1 VRGNA
6 NWMRAREA
14 TLESALFGADAEK
27 IKPIIDETG
36 SDSTQIDN
44 ALELLI
50 QSGRSIAHSFMML
63 IPEAWSSH
71 EHMEPYKKEFY
82 EYHATMMEPWDG
94 PASIVFTDGRFVGGS
109 LDRNGLRPSRYC
121 VTEDDLV
128 VMGSETGVVSGIH
141 PADVRTKG
149 RLQPGRMFLV
159 DMQEGRIIR
168 DEEIKELQ
176 EKASPAIEITE
187 FVPLTEVEP
196 IYFEKSYYLGPEKG
210 GERAYRLLSEAMRKT
225 GRSALAKHAARGKQY
240 LVMLRPYGSGLL
252 MQQLKY
258 EDELKSFDEVP
269 LGEETELKP
278 GELELAVQLIEQIA
292 SDDFKPDQYT
302 DDVRKRLWDAI
313 QSKIDGRELADDETE
328 APQAQI
334 IDLMEALKASLSK
347 NGEAEVDATAESKP
361 AKKATQRKA
370 TKKKRVRR
378 AASAPA
384 KRAVAG

>member
-1 VRGNA
+1 MPARSVGTGTVSFGLVSIPVRLYS
-6 NWMRAREA
+6 
-14 TLESALFGADAEK
+14 TS
-27 IKPIIDETG
+27 ETSG
-36 SDSTQIDN
+36 GVRFNMLDPSDNTRVKQ
-44 ALELLI
+44 
-50 QSGRSIAHSFMML
+50 Q
-63 IPEAWSSH
+63 
-71 EHMEPYKKEFY
+71 
-82 EYHATMMEPWDG
+82 
-94 PASIVFTDGRFVGGS
+94 
-109 LDRNGLRPSRYC
+109 
-121 VTEDDLV
+121 LV
-128 VMGSETGVVSGIH
+128 NPRTGVVVERKETI
-141 PADVRTKG
+141 KG
-149 RLQPGRMFLV
+149 YEFGKGQYVTFS
-159 DMQEGRIIR
+159 
-168 DEEIKELQ
+168 DEEIKDLQ
-176 EKASPAIEITE
+176 EKAAPAIEITE
-187 FVPLTEVEP
+187 FVPLAEVEP

-240 LVMLRPYGSGLL
+240 LVMLRPFASGLL

-292 SDDFKPDQYT
+292 ADEFKPDQYT
-302 DDVRKRLWDAI
+302 DEVRKRLWDAI

-347 NGEAEVDATAESKP
+347 NGEAEATAADSKP
-361 AKKATQRKA
+361 PKKAAAQRKA

-378 AASAPA
+378 AASSPA

>member
-1 VRGNA
+1 
-6 NWMRAREA
+6 MPAR
-14 TLESALFGADAEK
+14 T
-27 IKPIIDETG
+27 
-36 SDSTQIDN
+36 
-44 ALELLI
+44 
-50 QSGRSIAHSFMML
+50 
-63 IPEAWSSH
+63 
-71 EHMEPYKKEFY
+71 
-82 EYHATMMEPWDG
+82 
-94 PASIVFTDGRFVGGS
+94 VGGGTVS
-109 LDRNGLRPSRYC
+109 FGLVSIPVRLYS
-121 VTEDDLV
+121 T
-128 VMGSETGVVSGIH
+128 SETSGAVRFNMLDPSDNSRVKQQLINPRTGDVVERKETI
-141 PADVRTKG
+141 KG
-149 RLQPGRMFLV
+149 YEFGKGQYVTFS
-159 DMQEGRIIR
+159 

-347 NGEAEVDATAESKP
+347 NGETEAEATAESKP
-361 AKKATQRKA
+361 ARKAAAQRKA
-370 TKKKRVRR
+370 TKKKRARR
-378 AASAPA
+378 AAGAPA

>member
-1 VRGNA
+1 
-6 NWMRAREA
+6 MPAR
-14 TLESALFGADAEK
+14 T
-27 IKPIIDETG
+27 
-36 SDSTQIDN
+36 
-44 ALELLI
+44 
-50 QSGRSIAHSFMML
+50 
-63 IPEAWSSH
+63 
-71 EHMEPYKKEFY
+71 
-82 EYHATMMEPWDG
+82 
-94 PASIVFTDGRFVGGS
+94 VGGGTVS
-109 LDRNGLRPSRYC
+109 FGLVSIPVRLYS
-121 VTEDDLV
+121 T
-128 VMGSETGVVSGIH
+128 SETSGAVRFNMLDPSDNSRVKQQLINPRTGDVVERKETI
-141 PADVRTKG
+141 KG
-149 RLQPGRMFLV
+149 YEFGKGQYVTFS
-159 DMQEGRIIR
+159 

-187 FVPLTEVEP
+187 FVPLAEVEP

-240 LVMLRPYGSGLL
+240 LVMLRPYGAGLL

-347 NGEAEVDATAESKP
+347 NGETEAEATAESKP
-361 AKKATQRKA
+361 ARKAAAQRKA
-370 TKKKRVRR
+370 TKKKRARR
-378 AASAPA
+378 AAGAPA

>member
-1 VRGNA
+1 
-6 NWMRAREA
+6 MPAR
-14 TLESALFGADAEK
+14 T
-27 IKPIIDETG
+27 
-36 SDSTQIDN
+36 
-44 ALELLI
+44 
-50 QSGRSIAHSFMML
+50 
-63 IPEAWSSH
+63 
-71 EHMEPYKKEFY
+71 
-82 EYHATMMEPWDG
+82 
-94 PASIVFTDGRFVGGS
+94 VGGGTVS
-109 LDRNGLRPSRYC
+109 FGLVSIPVRLYS
-121 VTEDDLV
+121 T
-128 VMGSETGVVSGIH
+128 SETSGSVRFNMLDPSDNSRVKQQLINPRTGDVVERKETI
-141 PADVRTKG
+141 KG
-149 RLQPGRMFLV
+149 YEFGKGQYVTFS
-159 DMQEGRIIR
+159 

-302 DDVRKRLWDAI
+302 DEVRKRLWDAI

-347 NGEAEVDATAESKP
+347 NGETDAEATAESKP
-361 AKKATQRKA
+361 ARKASAQRKA
-370 TKKKRVRR
+370 TKKKRARR
-378 AASAPA
+378 AAGAPA

>member
-1 VRGNA
+1 
-6 NWMRAREA
+6 MPAR
-14 TLESALFGADAEK
+14 T
-27 IKPIIDETG
+27 
-36 SDSTQIDN
+36 
-44 ALELLI
+44 
-50 QSGRSIAHSFMML
+50 
-63 IPEAWSSH
+63 
-71 EHMEPYKKEFY
+71 
-82 EYHATMMEPWDG
+82 
-94 PASIVFTDGRFVGGS
+94 VGGGTVS
-109 LDRNGLRPSRYC
+109 FGLVSIPVRLYS
-121 VTEDDLV
+121 T
-128 VMGSETGVVSGIH
+128 SETSGAVRFNMLDPSDNSRVKQQLINPRTGDVVERKETI
-141 PADVRTKG
+141 KG
-149 RLQPGRMFLV
+149 YEFGKGQYVTFS
-159 DMQEGRIIR
+159 

-240 LVMLRPYGSGLL
+240 LVMLRPYGPGLL

-302 DDVRKRLWDAI
+302 DEVRKRLWDAI

-347 NGEAEVDATAESKP
+347 NGETEAEATAESKP
-361 AKKATQRKA
+361 ARKAAAQRKA
-370 TKKKRVRR
+370 TKKKRARR
-378 AASAPA
+378 AAGAPA

>member
-1 VRGNA
+1 MPARSVGTGTVSFGLVSIPVRLYS
-6 NWMRAREA
+6 
-14 TLESALFGADAEK
+14 TS
-27 IKPIIDETG
+27 ETSG
-36 SDSTQIDN
+36 GVRFNMLDPSDNTRVKQ
-44 ALELLI
+44 
-50 QSGRSIAHSFMML
+50 Q
-63 IPEAWSSH
+63 
-71 EHMEPYKKEFY
+71 
-82 EYHATMMEPWDG
+82 
-94 PASIVFTDGRFVGGS
+94 
-109 LDRNGLRPSRYC
+109 
-121 VTEDDLV
+121 LV
-128 VMGSETGVVSGIH
+128 NPRTGVVVERKETI
-141 PADVRTKG
+141 KG
-149 RLQPGRMFLV
+149 YEFGKGQYVTFS
-159 DMQEGRIIR
+159 

-187 FVPLTEVEP
+187 FVPLAEVEP
-196 IYFEKSYYLGPEKG
+196 IYFEKSYYIGPEKG

-240 LVMLRPYGSGLL
+240 LVMLRPFASGLL

-302 DDVRKRLWDAI
+302 DEVRKRLWNAI
-313 QSKIDGRELADDETE
+313 QSKIDGREVADDETE

-334 IDLMEALKASLSK
+334 VDLMEALKASLSK
-347 NGEAEVDATAESKP
+347 NGETEADTTVESRP
-361 AKKATQRKA
+361 AKNTAAQRKA

-378 AASAPA
+378 AASTPA

>member
-1 VRGNA
+1 
-6 NWMRAREA
+6 MPAR
-14 TLESALFGADAEK
+14 T
-27 IKPIIDETG
+27 
-36 SDSTQIDN
+36 
-44 ALELLI
+44 
-50 QSGRSIAHSFMML
+50 
-63 IPEAWSSH
+63 
-71 EHMEPYKKEFY
+71 
-82 EYHATMMEPWDG
+82 
-94 PASIVFTDGRFVGGS
+94 VGGGTVS
-109 LDRNGLRPSRYC
+109 FGLVSIPVRLYS
-121 VTEDDLV
+121 T
-128 VMGSETGVVSGIH
+128 SETSGAVRFNMLDPSDNSRVKQQLINPRTGDVVERKETI
-141 PADVRTKG
+141 KG
-149 RLQPGRMFLV
+149 YEFGKGQYVTFS
-159 DMQEGRIIR
+159 
-168 DEEIKELQ
+168 DEEIKDLQ

-187 FVPLTEVEP
+187 FVPLAEVEP

-225 GRSALAKHAARGKQY
+225 GRSALARHAARGKQY

-302 DDVRKRLWDAI
+302 DEVRKRLWGAI

-347 NGEAEVDATAESKP
+347 NGETEAEATAESKP
-361 AKKATQRKA
+361 VRKAAAQRKT

>member
-1 VRGNA
+1 MPARSVGTGTVSFGLVSIPVRLYS
-6 NWMRAREA
+6 
-14 TLESALFGADAEK
+14 TS
-27 IKPIIDETG
+27 ETSG
-36 SDSTQIDN
+36 GVRFNMLDPSDNTRVKQ
-44 ALELLI
+44 
-50 QSGRSIAHSFMML
+50 Q
-63 IPEAWSSH
+63 
-71 EHMEPYKKEFY
+71 
-82 EYHATMMEPWDG
+82 
-94 PASIVFTDGRFVGGS
+94 
-109 LDRNGLRPSRYC
+109 
-121 VTEDDLV
+121 LV
-128 VMGSETGVVSGIH
+128 NPRTGVVVERKETI
-141 PADVRTKG
+141 KG
-149 RLQPGRMFLV
+149 YEFGKGQYVTFS
-159 DMQEGRIIR
+159 

-187 FVPLTEVEP
+187 FVPLAEVEP

-240 LVMLRPYGSGLL
+240 LVMLRPFASGLL

-269 LGEETELKP
+269 LGDETELKP

-302 DDVRKRLWDAI
+302 DEVRKRLWDAI
-313 QSKIDGRELADDETE
+313 QSKIDGREIADDETE

-347 NGEAEVDATAESKP
+347 NGEAEADGAPGESKP
-361 AKKATQRKA
+361 AKKAAQRKA

-378 AASAPA
+378 AASTPA

>member
-1 VRGNA
+1 MPARSVGTGTVSFGLVSIPVRLYS
-6 NWMRAREA
+6 
-14 TLESALFGADAEK
+14 TS
-27 IKPIIDETG
+27 ETSG
-36 SDSTQIDN
+36 GVRFNMLDPSDNTRVKQ
-44 ALELLI
+44 
-50 QSGRSIAHSFMML
+50 Q
-63 IPEAWSSH
+63 
-71 EHMEPYKKEFY
+71 
-82 EYHATMMEPWDG
+82 
-94 PASIVFTDGRFVGGS
+94 
-109 LDRNGLRPSRYC
+109 
-121 VTEDDLV
+121 LV
-128 VMGSETGVVSGIH
+128 NPRTGVVVERKETI
-141 PADVRTKG
+141 KG
-149 RLQPGRMFLV
+149 YEFGKGQYVTFS
-159 DMQEGRIIR
+159 

-187 FVPLTEVEP
+187 FVPLEEVEP
-196 IYFEKSYYLGPEKG
+196 IYFEKSYYVGPEKG

-240 LVMLRPYGSGLL
+240 LVMLRPFASGLL

-302 DDVRKRLWDAI
+302 DEVRKRLWNAI
-313 QSKIDGRELADDETE
+313 ESKIEGREVADDEAE

-347 NGEAEVDATAESKP
+347 NGETEADPAAGAPKP
-361 AKKATQRKA
+361 AKKAAAQRKA
-370 TKKKRVRR
+370 TKKKRTRR
-378 AASAPA
+378 ATSAPA

>member
-1 VRGNA
+1 
-6 NWMRAREA
+6 MPAR
-14 TLESALFGADAEK
+14 T
-27 IKPIIDETG
+27 
-36 SDSTQIDN
+36 
-44 ALELLI
+44 
-50 QSGRSIAHSFMML
+50 
-63 IPEAWSSH
+63 
-71 EHMEPYKKEFY
+71 
-82 EYHATMMEPWDG
+82 
-94 PASIVFTDGRFVGGS
+94 VGGGTVS
-109 LDRNGLRPSRYC
+109 FGLVSIPVRLYS
-121 VTEDDLV
+121 T
-128 VMGSETGVVSGIH
+128 SETSGAVRFNMLDPSDNSRVKQQLINPRTGDVVERKETI
-141 PADVRTKG
+141 KG
-149 RLQPGRMFLV
+149 YEFGKGQYVTFS
-159 DMQEGRIIR
+159 

-292 SDDFKPDQYT
+292 SDDFKPDRYT
-302 DDVRKRLWDAI
+302 DEVRKRLWDAI

-347 NGEAEVDATAESKP
+347 NGETEAEATAESKP
-361 AKKATQRKA
+361 ARKASAQRKA
-370 TKKKRVRR
+370 TKKKRARR
-378 AASAPA
+378 AADAPA

>member
-1 VRGNA
+1 MPARSVGTGTVSFGLVSIPVRLYS
-6 NWMRAREA
+6 
-14 TLESALFGADAEK
+14 TS
-27 IKPIIDETG
+27 ETSG
-36 SDSTQIDN
+36 GVRFNMLDPSDNTRVKQ
-44 ALELLI
+44 
-50 QSGRSIAHSFMML
+50 Q
-63 IPEAWSSH
+63 
-71 EHMEPYKKEFY
+71 
-82 EYHATMMEPWDG
+82 
-94 PASIVFTDGRFVGGS
+94 
-109 LDRNGLRPSRYC
+109 
-121 VTEDDLV
+121 LV
-128 VMGSETGVVSGIH
+128 NPRTGVVVERKETI
-141 PADVRTKG
+141 KG
-149 RLQPGRMFLV
+149 YEFGKGQYVTFS
-159 DMQEGRIIR
+159 

-187 FVPLTEVEP
+187 FVPLAEVEP

-240 LVMLRPYGSGLL
+240 LVMLRPFASGLL

-292 SDDFKPDQYT
+292 ADEFKPDQYT
-302 DDVRKRLWDAI
+302 DEVRRRLWDAI

-334 IDLMEALKASLSK
+334 IDLMEALKASLSG
-347 NGEAEVDATAESKP
+347 NGEAEATATDSKP
-361 AKKATQRKA
+361 PKKAAAQRKA

-378 AASAPA
+378 AASSPA

>member
-1 VRGNA
+1 MPARSVGTGTVSFGLVSIPVRLYS
-6 NWMRAREA
+6 
-14 TLESALFGADAEK
+14 TS
-27 IKPIIDETG
+27 ETSG
-36 SDSTQIDN
+36 GVRFNMLDPSDNTRVKQ
-44 ALELLI
+44 
-50 QSGRSIAHSFMML
+50 Q
-63 IPEAWSSH
+63 
-71 EHMEPYKKEFY
+71 
-82 EYHATMMEPWDG
+82 
-94 PASIVFTDGRFVGGS
+94 
-109 LDRNGLRPSRYC
+109 
-121 VTEDDLV
+121 LV
-128 VMGSETGVVSGIH
+128 NPRTGVVVERKETI
-141 PADVRTKG
+141 KG
-149 RLQPGRMFLV
+149 YEFGKGQYVTFS
-159 DMQEGRIIR
+159 

-187 FVPLTEVEP
+187 FVPLAEVEP

-240 LVMLRPYGSGLL
+240 LVMLRPFASGLL

-302 DDVRKRLWDAI
+302 DEVRKRLWDAI

-347 NGEAEVDATAESKP
+347 NGEAEADGAPAGSKP
-361 AKKATQRKA
+361 AKKAAAQRKA

-378 AASAPA
+378 AASTPA
-384 KRAVAG
+384 TRAVAG

>member
-1 VRGNA
+1 
-6 NWMRAREA
+6 MPAR
-14 TLESALFGADAEK
+14 T
-27 IKPIIDETG
+27 
-36 SDSTQIDN
+36 
-44 ALELLI
+44 
-50 QSGRSIAHSFMML
+50 
-63 IPEAWSSH
+63 
-71 EHMEPYKKEFY
+71 
-82 EYHATMMEPWDG
+82 
-94 PASIVFTDGRFVGGS
+94 VGGGTVS
-109 LDRNGLRPSRYC
+109 FGLVSIPVRLYS
-121 VTEDDLV
+121 T
-128 VMGSETGVVSGIH
+128 SETSGAVRFNMLDPSDNSRVKQQLINPRTGDVVERKETI
-141 PADVRTKG
+141 KG
-149 RLQPGRMFLV
+149 YEFGKGQYVTFS
-159 DMQEGRIIR
+159 

-187 FVPLTEVEP
+187 FVPLAEVEP

-269 LGEETELKP
+269 LGEEAELKP
-278 GELELAVQLIEQIA
+278 GEVELAVQLIEQIA

-302 DDVRKRLWDAI
+302 DEVRKRLWDAI

-347 NGEAEVDATAESKP
+347 NGETEAEATAESKP
-361 AKKATQRKA
+361 ARKASAQRKA
-370 TKKKRVRR
+370 TKKKRARR
-378 AASAPA
+378 AADAPA

>member
-1 VRGNA
+1 
-6 NWMRAREA
+6 MPAR
-14 TLESALFGADAEK
+14 T
-27 IKPIIDETG
+27 
-36 SDSTQIDN
+36 
-44 ALELLI
+44 
-50 QSGRSIAHSFMML
+50 
-63 IPEAWSSH
+63 
-71 EHMEPYKKEFY
+71 
-82 EYHATMMEPWDG
+82 
-94 PASIVFTDGRFVGGS
+94 VGGGTVS
-109 LDRNGLRPSRYC
+109 FGLVSIPVRLYS
-121 VTEDDLV
+121 T
-128 VMGSETGVVSGIH
+128 SETSGAVRFNMLDPSDNSRVKQQLINPRTGDVVERKETI
-141 PADVRTKG
+141 KG
-149 RLQPGRMFLV
+149 YEFGKGQYVTFS
-159 DMQEGRIIR
+159 

-302 DDVRKRLWDAI
+302 DEVRKRLWDAI

-347 NGEAEVDATAESKP
+347 NGETEAEATAESKP
-361 AKKATQRKA
+361 ARKAAAQRKA
-370 TKKKRVRR
+370 TKKKRARR
-378 AASAPA
+378 AAGAPP

>member
-1 VRGNA
+1 
-6 NWMRAREA
+6 MPAR
-14 TLESALFGADAEK
+14 T
-27 IKPIIDETG
+27 
-36 SDSTQIDN
+36 
-44 ALELLI
+44 
-50 QSGRSIAHSFMML
+50 
-63 IPEAWSSH
+63 
-71 EHMEPYKKEFY
+71 
-82 EYHATMMEPWDG
+82 
-94 PASIVFTDGRFVGGS
+94 VGGGTVS
-109 LDRNGLRPSRYC
+109 FGLVSIPVRLYS
-121 VTEDDLV
+121 T
-128 VMGSETGVVSGIH
+128 SETSGAVRFNMLDPSDNSRVKQQLINPRTGDVVERKETI
-141 PADVRTKG
+141 KG
-149 RLQPGRMFLV
+149 YEFGKGQYVTFS
-159 DMQEGRIIR
+159 

-302 DDVRKRLWDAI
+302 DEVRKRLWDAI

-347 NGEAEVDATAESKP
+347 NGETEAEATAESKP
-361 AKKATQRKA
+361 ARKAAAQRKA

-378 AASAPA
+378 AAGAPP